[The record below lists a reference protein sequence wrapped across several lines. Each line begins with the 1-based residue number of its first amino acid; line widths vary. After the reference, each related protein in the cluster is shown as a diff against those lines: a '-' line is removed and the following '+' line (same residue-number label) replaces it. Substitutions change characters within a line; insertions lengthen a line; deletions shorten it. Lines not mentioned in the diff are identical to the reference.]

1 MSAMLGR
8 VIDNYRGLVETC
20 QQRAIELEIS
30 RSEIDRLS
38 GLADGYS
45 AKLLGNTD
53 DEKRRRMWPLSLEAM
68 LRVLGLRILLIEDQA
83 ATARTLALRT
93 PVDASNQRMG
103 NRNARAKQLSTV
115 EPVEPVDLDE
125 IAKIAAAPHSEQPPV
140 SRAHLRVIQGKTRG
154 SKYG

>member
-8 VIDNYRGLVETC
+8 VINDYRGLVETC

-68 LRVLGLRILLIEDQA
+68 LRVLGLRILLIEDQTA
-83 ATARTLALRT
+83 AARTIAKRT
-93 PVDASNQRMG
+93 PVDASSQRMG
-103 NRNARAKQLSTV
+103 NTNGRGKRPVNV
-115 EPVEPVDLDE
+115 EPAE
-125 IAKIAAAPHSEQPPV
+125 ITKIAAAPQSEPPQE
-140 SRAHLRVIQGKTRG
+140 SRAHLRVVQSKRS